1 MKKKFSKPL
10 CIVLLIPIMMIS
22 WVFYS
27 FVPTSFEPDISYG
40 KELSKLYQSL
50 YLKQFSCF
58 RMRLSEDNEEVQMFF
73 DTKSSSGRRFSLIQ
87 YSSDDCIKDIIKIRN
102 ETTDY
107 LKKNPDNP
115 LNLKKIKFFFHTY
128 ADESMYMYNYDFQN
142 GLKEENAYDFL
153 YFDDL
158 ELEDISVLRP
168 LSDAKKIVF
177 SGDEECSVEE
187 LAVFD
192 DFNNLKLLDCP
203 KSFSVEMINLLK
215 EKLPNCEI
223 VQ

>member
-1 MKKKFSKPL
+1 MKKKFIKPL
-10 CIVLLIPIMMIS
+10 CIVLLIPIIIIS

-27 FVPTSFEPDISYG
+27 FAPTSFEPDISYG

-58 RMRLSEDNEEVQMFF
+58 HMRLSEDNEEVQIFF
-73 DTKSSSGRRFSLIQ
+73 ATKSSSGRRFSLIQ

-102 ETTDY
+102 KTTDY

-115 LNLKKIKFFFHTY
+115 LNLKKIKFFFNTY
-128 ADESMYMYNYDFQN
+128 ADVSMYMYNYDFQN
-142 GLKEENAYDFL
+142 GLKEENEYDFL

-203 KSFSVEMINLLK
+203 KFFSVEKINLLK

>member
-1 MKKKFSKPL
+1 
-10 CIVLLIPIMMIS
+10 
-22 WVFYS
+22 
-27 FVPTSFEPDISYG
+27 
-40 KELSKLYQSL
+40 
-50 YLKQFSCF
+50 
-58 RMRLSEDNEEVQMFF
+58 
-73 DTKSSSGRRFSLIQ
+73 
-87 YSSDDCIKDIIKIRN
+87 
-102 ETTDY
+102 
-107 LKKNPDNP
+107 
-115 LNLKKIKFFFHTY
+115 
-128 ADESMYMYNYDFQN
+128 MYMYNYDFQN
-142 GLKEENAYDFL
+142 GLKEENEYDFL

-203 KSFSVEMINLLK
+203 KSFSVEVINLLK

>member
-10 CIVLLIPIMMIS
+10 CIVLLIPIIIIS

-40 KELSKLYQSL
+40 KGLSELYQSL
-50 YLKQFSCF
+50 YLKQFYCDEMYF
-58 RMRLSEDNEEVQMFF
+58 NEYNEEVQIFF
-73 DTKSSSGRRFSLIQ
+73 RSKSSFERRFSLLQ
-87 YSSDDCIKDIIKIRN
+87 YSSDDCIKDIIKIKN

-177 SGDEECSVEE
+177 YGDEECSVEE

-203 KSFSVEMINLLK
+203 KFFSVEKINLLK